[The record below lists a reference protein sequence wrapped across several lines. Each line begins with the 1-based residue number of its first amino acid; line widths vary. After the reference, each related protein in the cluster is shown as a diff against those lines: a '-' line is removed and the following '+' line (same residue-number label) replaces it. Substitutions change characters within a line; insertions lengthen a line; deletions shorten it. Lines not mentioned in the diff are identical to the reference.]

1 MMLEKAGL
9 GFVMKNGRD
18 DLKEQIGNITSYT
31 NTEGG
36 VGRELIRLFNLP
48 DKI

>member
-36 VGRELIRLFNLP
+36 VGRS
-48 DKI
+48 